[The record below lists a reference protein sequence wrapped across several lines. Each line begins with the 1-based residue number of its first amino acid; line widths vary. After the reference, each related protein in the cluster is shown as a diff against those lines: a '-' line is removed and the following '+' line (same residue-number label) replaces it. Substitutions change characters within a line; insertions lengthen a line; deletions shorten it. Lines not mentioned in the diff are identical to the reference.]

1 MHTIPIPC
9 HLPRVLM
16 RTLPTLALGTFA
28 LALCAAQTPPAAPN
42 RPADKAP
49 SSAKAQVAALE
60 TPKSVFVNPATPQD
74 GKDPFFP
81 RSSRHR
87 PPPPRPA
94 DVAKDSKK
102 TGPPVIEVQ
111 LELKGISGTVER
123 RLAII
128 NNKTF
133 EAGEQGE
140 VATNVGRVGI
150 TCKEIKNDSVEV
162 VVNGQARTLSLRS
175 KL

>member
-9 HLPRVLM
+9 HLPRVVM
-16 RTLPTLALGTFA
+16 RALPTLALGSFA
-28 LALCAAQTPPAAPN
+28 LALCAAQTPPAAPSHSPSQDSS
-42 RPADKAP
+42 PAN
-49 SSAKAQVAALE
+49 AQVAALE
-60 TPKSVFVNPATPQD
+60 IPKSVFANPATPQD
-74 GKDPFFP
+74 GIDPFFP
-81 RSSRHR
+81 RSTRHR
-87 PPPPRPA
+87 PPPPPSTAAKETKKPA
-94 DVAKDSKK
+94 
-102 TGPPVIEVQ
+102 PPVVEVQ

-133 EAGEQGE
+133 ETGEQAE
-140 VATNVGRVGI
+140 VITNVGRIRI
-150 TCKEIKNDSVEV
+150 TCKEIKTDSVEV